1 VARCST
7 STSRGAA
14 VVRAHLDEHPQPGLP
29 RPAGGAGGLQL
40 ARQLCAVHRLLDG
53 DNVRQPDILYR
64 TCHANHPC
72 TVWARQTTG
81 NYWWLYQ
88 HFVALCDEYTHRYGK
103 VHKTDGLLRNVV
115 SNYPKNIPTNYRTAF
130 ALAMGSNPECI
141 HLEDPVR
148 SYREYY
154 QTKQDRFKMVW
165 TKREIP
171 SWFQKAA

>member
-1 VARCST
+1 MNIFVLSEDPVL
-7 STSRGAA
+7 AA
-14 VVRAHLDEHPQPGLP
+14 KMQCDKHVVKMIVESAQM
-29 RPAGGAGGLQL
+29 
-40 ARQLCAVHRLLDG
+40 LCAVHRLLDG
-53 DNVRQPDILYR
+53 DKVRDPDILYR

-72 TVWARQTTG
+72 TVWARKTTG

-88 HFVALCDEYTHRYGK
+88 HFIALCDEYTHRYGK
-103 VHKTDGLLRNVV
+103 VHKTDSLLRNVV
-115 SNYPKNIPTNYRTAF
+115 SNYPLNIPTDYRTAF

-141 HLEDPVR
+141 HPEDPVR

-171 SWFQKAA
+171 FWFQKAA